1 MKILFVPP
9 SPKAGT
15 TEHCENAAGRALILA
30 GFAQEVKYN
39 DFRERLA
46 AEAFPKAEK
55 THAEWGVQPSDGGP
69 YSQNVIIKKL
79 NGTTTFYAAPPEDCP
94 RSIVERFNLL
104 VEADK
109 NNPAETLAAAKRN
122 QAEYDARMKTAK
134 RY

>member
-46 AEAFPKAEK
+46 AEGTPKAEK
-55 THAEWGVQPSDGGP
+55 PVTEWAVIDADG
-69 YSQNVIIKKL
+69 SAWSVVRVCKKV
-79 NGTTTFYAAPPEDCP
+79 GSTTTFYSAPPEDAP
-94 RSIVERFNLL
+94 RVVVEKFDLL
-104 VEADK
+104 TNAVK
-109 NNPAETLAAAKRN
+109 NDPAEALAKAKREA
-122 QAEYDARMKTAK
+122 AEYNEKIKFARK
-134 RY
+134 Y

>member
-15 TEHCENAAGRALILA
+15 TEHCENAAGRALVLA

-46 AEAFPKAEK
+46 AEGTPKAEPPV
-55 THAEWGVQPSDGGP
+55 TEWAVIDADG
-69 YSQNVIIKKL
+69 SAWSVVRVCKKVGS
-79 NGTTTFYAAPPEDCP
+79 NTTFFSQPPDDAP